1 MRELSEKYDLI
12 YLSNDEKDAFRKIDE
27 WMLVDDLESQWQ
39 IKRERM
45 LNEKI
50 DVTEWLVDFVEE
62 KRSVPKQKEE
72 VVKI

>member
-1 MRELSEKYDLI
+1 LSEKYDLI